1 MRMSTGAQIGIFL
14 LIGLLITGAL
24 YWFWDKPA
32 IEGLAKLQAD
42 LTAKQAENAQLRQYE
57 PKLQQLNQEI
67 ANLQQ
72 QLEIEKKIVPDTK
85 DADQFMHLIQDNA
98 TGAGVGVRDL
108 EAQAVNDK
116 GFYSEVPFNLQI
128 DGSFYSLLNFF
139 QAMAKSERI
148 VNISNLQMSTVKT
161 PADAKAKKI
170 GYQYGPEE
178 SVVATCVATTFFSH
192 EAKAAAAA
200 APKSGKPGTAG
211 QTR

>member
-14 LIGLLITGAL
+14 LIAVLATGAL

-32 IEGLAKLQAD
+32 LEGITRLQAD
-42 LTAKQAENAQLRQYE
+42 IADKQKENAQLRQYE
-57 PKLQQLNQEI
+57 PKLAQLTQDI

-98 TGAGVGVRDL
+98 TGAGIDVRDL

-128 DGSFYSLLNFF
+128 DGSFYGVLNFF

-148 VNISNLQMSTVKT
+148 VNISNLQMASVKT
-161 PADAKAKKI
+161 PVEAKAKKV
-170 GYQYGPEE
+170 GYQYGEGE
-178 SVVATCVATTFFSH
+178 SVVATCVATTFYSH
-192 EAKAAAAA
+192 EAKAAAAG
-200 APKSGKPGTAG
+200 KGGKPATPG
-211 QTR
+211 QK

>member
-1 MRMSTGAQIGIFL
+1 MKMSAGAQIGIAFL
-14 LIGLLITGAL
+14 IALLLTGAL

-32 IEGLAKLQAD
+32 IENLAKVQAD
-42 LTAKQAENAQLRQYE
+42 LAAKQAENAQLRQYE

-72 QLEIEKKIVPDTK
+72 QMEIEKKIVPDTK

-98 TGAGVGVRDL
+98 SGAGIDVRDL

-116 GFYSEVPFNLQI
+116 GFYSEVPFNVQV
-128 DGSFYSLLNFF
+128 DGSFYGVLNFF

-148 VNISNLQMSTVKT
+148 VNISSLQMSTVKT
-161 PADAKAKKI
+161 PADAKAKKN
-170 GYQYGPEE
+170 YQYGPEE

-192 EAKAAAAA
+192 EAKAAAAKGA
-200 APKSGKPGTAG
+200 KPAG
-211 QTR
+211 QK